1 MMQPIQPLPKPQ
13 MVDSSRHAADCM
25 AMAEEQ
31 AAGPVPWA
39 RRAPM
44 RLPEPC
50 DRIEAGAKDTGQ
62 RNRPYAGIPDNLRA
76 AATTPCSKKGGL
88 F

>member
-1 MMQPIQPLPKPQ
+1 
-13 MVDSSRHAADCM
+13 
-25 AMAEEQ
+25 MAEEQ

-88 F
+88 FWWAIGVHFRGSDFVVHL